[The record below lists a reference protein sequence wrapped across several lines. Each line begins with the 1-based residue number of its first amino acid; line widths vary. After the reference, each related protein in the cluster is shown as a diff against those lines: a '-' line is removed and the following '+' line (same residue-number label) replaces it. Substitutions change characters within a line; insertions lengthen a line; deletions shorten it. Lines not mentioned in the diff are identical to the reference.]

1 MQGNGKGEE
10 TRNMLGYA
18 KGTDAR
24 KYKGQGKAKTKAKAF
39 NQRERK
45 DSLTHTQPRKRTK
58 KGPHTKQGKSPIT
71 NHNASASA
79 DLTYKPHKK
88 EKKKKSLVEPN
99 KSWKIGLSL
108 SRS

>member
-1 MQGNGKGEE
+1 
-10 TRNMLGYA
+10 MLGYA

-24 KYKGQGKAKTKAKAF
+24 KYKGQGKA
-39 NQRERK
+39 RERQRHSINENEK
-45 DSLTHTQPRKRTK
+45 THSLTRSHEKGRKRD
-58 KGPHTKQGKSPIT
+58 HTPNREKAPSRIT
-71 NHNASASA
+71 MASASA